1 MPVWNIE
8 PVNEVPEVTLA
19 AWQVFEV
26 PLDGDDG
33 WTRHF
38 VGYARELRQ
47 GQVCSPVLSFDPTT
61 RSGVT
66 RSGRVYRLAGRPG
79 LGSDALYVWNQWKA
93 IHGITEER
101 DVTAAVAQMF
111 DAAPLS

>member
-8 PVNEVPEVTLA
+8 PVSEVPEVTLE
-19 AWQVFEV
+19 AWKVFEV
-26 PLDGDDG
+26 PLDGNG

-47 GQVCSPVLSFDPTT
+47 GQVCSPVVSFDPAT
-61 RSGVT
+61 RSGIT

-79 LGSDALYVWNQWKA
+79 VDADALHVWNRWKS
-93 IHGITEER
+93 INDITQER
-101 DVTAAVAQMF
+101 DVTDAVAHLLR
-111 DAAPLS
+111 DGALS